1 MNNDGKL
8 FIAKGLKRIPLL
20 YPLARRYNKRRHTVI
35 GKQVEHWCASAAR
48 QLEGHA
54 TVTVPNDGPIW
65 VLWWQGV
72 ETAPAIVRAC
82 IASMERNAGG
92 RKVVVITRDNVQDYV
107 DMPEL
112 IFEKMASHA
121 ITLTHFSDILRF
133 NLLHRYGGLW
143 MDATLLVS
151 SSLDETRCF
160 GSFFTCSGFVD
171 PTHFFVTKG
180 KWTGFF
186 IGGSSSEPLFAFMD
200 AFFQTYWEH
209 NDQLVDYFLID
220 YALDYAYEHDI
231 GSLREWVQTQYGKDN
246 PHLFDLAPIIA
257 DSFDPQVWKQ
267 LTADTNV
274 FKLSWKK
281 PKTYPAG
288 SYGACILNQQIPL
301 QLRSDTDR
309 NNRN

>member
-54 TVTVPNDGPIW
+54 AVTVPNDGPIW

-92 RKVVVITRDNVQDYV
+92 RKVVVITRDNV
-107 DMPEL
+107 
-112 IFEKMASHA
+112 
-121 ITLTHFSDILRF
+121 SDILRF

-288 SYGACILNQQIPL
+288 SYGACILNQQIPF